1 MCTICFLIMHTISP
15 IVTWPSWS
23 DLALYTEYI
32 IFWAALPSPCSNYI
46 SWIILKPF
54 LQSFGLCFSNFGSL
68 VIVQITHFLFTSPL
82 WQLFILWHV
91 FSPSHFG
98 SSILWDVFSPS
109 DCDSCLLWHAFYS
122 WMGFGFFMRLLF
134 TFLLRHSSFCGM
146 YLILV
151 TAFCGMCSVHESACA
166 FLCGLHTAFT
176 FLLWQLFIMWHMFS
190 SSVCDNSLC
199 DMFSYCD
206 SSSNGMCS
214 ADLIA
219 TNHRPEK
226 LSTSC
231 WSVGEG
237 QQRVG
242 QVQLRQWLW
251 QISEILTSNIC
262 YTKLQDCSCN
272 LRTAHC
278 NHHTIFGEVHGSQM
292 PYNKSYIHKE
302 RDTHMYT
309 NLRRIKTNVINAYTY
324 ANDKLNCSWIN
335 FIATKHGKFSRKPQ
349 AGSVRKTL
357 AGICRS
363 LLFDVLSTLFRRIFI
378 LWM

>member
-1 MCTICFLIMHTISP
+1 MCSVHLI
-15 IVTWPSWS
+15 
-23 DLALYTEYI
+23 L
-32 IFWAALPSPCSNYI
+32 AALFCGMYSVHQIVIAVYCGMRSIHEWALEFWCDYCPLSYCDTLHSVACI
-46 SWIILKPF
+46 SF
-54 LQSFGLCFSNFGSL
+54 
-68 VIVQITHFLFTSPL
+68 L
-82 WQLFILWHV
+82 WQLFLWHV
-91 FSPSHFG
+91 FS
-98 SSILWDVFSPS
+98 
-109 DCDSCLLWHAFYS
+109 S
-122 WMGFGFFMRLLF
+122 WIGLCF
-134 TFLLRHSSFCGM
+134 
-146 YLILV
+146 
-151 TAFCGMCSVHESACA
+151 

-176 FLLWQLFIMWHMFS
+176 FLMWQLFIMWHMFS

-231 WSVGEG
+231 WSVVRG

>member
-1 MCTICFLIMHTISP
+1 MHTISP

-32 IFWAALPSPCSNYI
+32 IFWAALPSPCSDYI
-46 SWIILKPF
+46 SCIILKPF

-68 VIVQITHFLFTSPL
+68 VIVQITHFLFLPHFTSPL

-98 SSILWDVFSPS
+98 SFILWDVFSP

-219 TNHRPEK
+219 TNHRPDK

-231 WSVGEG
+231 WSVVRGNKG
-237 QQRVG
+237 SVKCSYANGSGKFQKYWLATFVTPNYRTAAATYA
-242 QVQLRQWLW
+242 QLTVTITPSSVKCMEVKCL
-251 QISEILTSNIC
+251 ITSLTYTKSEIHIC
-262 YTKLQDCSCN
+262 IQ
-272 LRTAHC
+272 
-278 NHHTIFGEVHGSQM
+278 I
-292 PYNKSYIHKE
+292 
-302 RDTHMYT
+302 
-309 NLRRIKTNVINAYTY
+309 
-324 ANDKLNCSWIN
+324 
-335 FIATKHGKFSRKPQ
+335 
-349 AGSVRKTL
+349 
-357 AGICRS
+357 
-363 LLFDVLSTLFRRIFI
+363 
-378 LWM
+378 